1 MMRNKRDQELLRY
14 AFGELEEGRTE
25 ALRNEAEH
33 DSELAAEL
41 KAQERFAVNLNLLK
55 DVPEDQYSKER
66 LRAAILERCLEP
78 REPAKPKLG
87 WLWMPAVAFGLT
99 FAIMLLPNL
108 QPKAEPMVVK
118 DPNPMRNQMT
128 PPVVLNRTTVAA
140 KKPEPQL
147 AQATKPNALAVGTAP
162 VQANQKRNR
171 KSYATLVASR
181 SGERT
186 VTPAATQSSAPVVKQ
201 PVKPTTKPESDPV
214 VLPASNDEPIVIIGT
229 LPDAPGRATE
239 TEAVTGVL
247 VGG

>member
-1 MMRNKRDQELLRY
+1 
-14 AFGELEEGRTE
+14 
-25 ALRNEAEH
+25 
-33 DSELAAEL
+33 
-41 KAQERFAVNLNLLK
+41 
-55 DVPEDQYSKER
+55 
-66 LRAAILERCLEP
+66 
-78 REPAKPKLG
+78 
-87 WLWMPAVAFGLT
+87 
-99 FAIMLLPNL
+99 
-108 QPKAEPMVVK
+108 MVVK

-128 PPVVLNRTTVAA
+128 PPVVLNRTTVVA

-214 VLPASNDEPIVIIGT
+214 VLPASNDEPIVIIGA

>member
-1 MMRNKRDQELLRY
+1 
-14 AFGELEEGRTE
+14 
-25 ALRNEAEH
+25 
-33 DSELAAEL
+33 
-41 KAQERFAVNLNLLK
+41 
-55 DVPEDQYSKER
+55 
-66 LRAAILERCLEP
+66 
-78 REPAKPKLG
+78 
-87 WLWMPAVAFGLT
+87 MPAVAFSLT

-128 PPVVLNRTTVAA
+128 PPVVLNRTSVVA

-147 AQATKPNALAVGTAP
+147 TQAAKPNALAFGSTP
-162 VQANQKRNR
+162 VQTSKKRNR
-171 KSYATLVASR
+171 KSYAALVASR

-186 VTPAATQSSAPVVKQ
+186 VAPAATQAAALTVKQ
-201 PVKPTTKPESDPV
+201 PVKQTKKPESDPV
-214 VLPASNDEPIVIIGT
+214 VLPASNDEPIVIIGA